1 MSPAVELVCV
11 WVPLALGVAFV
22 CRYGLRRVREGLS
35 PLMVLMDRNF
45 LVVFLYTGALLS
57 IYLSCLYFFYLVP
70 KLPAPAQPGT
80 GSWPLEVPAAHAQ
93 L

>member
-11 WVPLALGVAFV
+11 WAPLALGAAFV

-35 PLMVLMDRNF
+35 PLMVLTDRNF
-45 LVVFLYTGALLS
+45 LVVLLYTGALLS

-70 KLPAPAQPGT
+70 QLPVPAQPKT
-80 GSWPLEVPAAHAQ
+80 GN
-93 L
+93 